1 MTDDMESHPAMQVK
15 TKKYM
20 KKGIYDDL
28 NQLSVREVAEKKY
41 EESAQSDLPSD
52 AYAQYPASLKE
63 AAEILTNRQYQVID
77 KSQNMNVL
85 WVVTTKDA
93 GAELAKL
100 LGEQYTMTW
109 NKRGMIQTDN
119 KSFFSVRRK

>member
-1 MTDDMESHPAMQVK
+1 
-15 TKKYM
+15 M